1 MTDDSVT
8 AWELLEKQ
16 QALEKVAAEKYPWNP
31 DECTHH
37 MGVQRQLLYACQTCQ
52 KANGKANAICY
63 SCSIRCHTD
72 HDLVELFSKR
82 GITCDC
88 GTTRIK
94 GDPCFLRK
102 IGELE
107 KSDNAFYGHNFDNK
121 FCVCDTEYNETEPG
135 IMVQCLLGTQC
146 QEDWFHERCILGL
159 SIEEEKAARKAV
171 LKPSDS
177 SGVNLLDQ
185 LESAHNVEHSEASEE
200 PSSVGSPE
208 ASDESES
215 EAEDE
220 TLPGMPNTGDFDAF
234 ICWKCLAS
242 EDFSEIPGIR
252 VDRVTW
258 TSTDSA
264 KRSKNVQ
271 TSLFLRNGYEKE
283 ISKLVESSPAVAF
296 LVKKY
301 PFLAEP
307 EQTYEPPQ
315 DDDANSSIFEA
326 GERALQNLP
335 REYANNGIQ
344 AYSMMRDKLTKF
356 LAPFASEGK
365 VVTQGDVAK
374 FFSSLD

>member
-52 KANGKANAICY
+52 TASGKPNAICY

-88 GTTRIK
+88 GTNQIK

-107 KSDNAFYGHNFDNK
+107 KSDNAFYGHNFNNK
-121 FCVCDTEYNETEPG
+121 FCECDSEYNETEPG
-135 IMVQCLLGTQC
+135 IMVQCLVGTQC

-159 SIEEEKAARKAV
+159 SIEEEKAARKA
-171 LKPSDS
+171 LSKPAES
-177 SGVNLLDQ
+177 SGVNLLDE

-200 PSSVGSPE
+200 PE
-208 ASDESES
+208 ATGAFTTDSES
-215 EAEDE
+215 EDEDE
-220 TLPGMPNTGDFDAF
+220 TLPGMPNTGEFDAF
-234 ICWKCLAS
+234 ICWKCLSAD
-242 EDFSEIPGIR
+242 DFSEIPGIR

-258 TSTDSA
+258 TATDSG
-264 KRSKNVQ
+264 KRSKTVQ
-271 TSLFLRNGYEKE
+271 TSLFLRHSYEKA
-283 ISKLVESSPAVAF
+283 ISELAKDSPAVLS
-296 LVKKY
+296 LVKKH
-301 PFLAEP
+301 PFLVEP

-335 REYANNGIQ
+335 REYANNGIK

-365 VVTQGDVAK
+365 VVTQQDVAT